1 MAFESLGQ
9 VFQVSRWT
17 LRQRFSI
24 AIGTVV
30 LVIVVSMYGIR
41 LLGKAATFHYLERN
55 HMELALRIDTALANV
70 EQEAKNASATR
81 IEVLAGLLQEARGL
95 AVRAGDETFW
105 FEKQLLTI
113 LGFGPLIALPAKDI
127 VDVDRMLAII
137 ARFPVQSGPLPI
149 DLASQLRPGMDEV
162 MRNSRDFAP
171 LTFEAAHFI
180 KTSVAALSLLCSL
193 MLVLTATSLRRRT
206 LRPLATAIASAQR
219 VAAGDLSEAMT
230 VAGYDEAAQLT
241 RALADMNA
249 SLARLVNDARRDANL
264 IAESATTVR
273 QQSESGA
280 AEMSSQNGAVAL
292 ISNTIEALARSIAA
306 VAERSNEV
314 KNQSAESLSCSR
326 EGWGYMQQLSCDV
339 NEIYGAVEDIRMT
352 TEAFMR
358 NTGSISELTQQVKAI
373 AEQTNLLALNAAIEA
388 ARAGESGRGFA
399 VVADEVR
406 KLAEQSRRCGEDIEN
421 LTRLLSENSQSVSRS
436 VERGGGTLRS
446 GQENMAQTVRALETA
461 IGSVEAAN
469 RGIDEIG
476 LSVKEQ
482 AVASNDIARN
492 MESIAAALEVTTG
505 SLAISL
511 QAAQGL
517 DHLAERLKGSVGSFQ
532 VA

>member
-1 MAFESLGQ
+1 
-9 VFQVSRWT
+9 
-17 LRQRFSI
+17 
-24 AIGTVV
+24 
-30 LVIVVSMYGIR
+30 
-41 LLGKAATFHYLERN
+41 
-55 HMELALRIDTALANV
+55 
-70 EQEAKNASATR
+70 
-81 IEVLAGLLQEARGL
+81 
-95 AVRAGDETFW
+95 
-105 FEKQLLTI
+105 
-113 LGFGPLIALPAKDI
+113 
-127 VDVDRMLAII
+127 
-137 ARFPVQSGPLPI
+137 
-149 DLASQLRPGMDEV
+149 
-162 MRNSRDFAP
+162 
-171 LTFEAAHFI
+171 
-180 KTSVAALSLLCSL
+180 
-193 MLVLTATSLRRRT
+193 
-206 LRPLATAIASAQR
+206 
-219 VAAGDLSEAMT
+219 
-230 VAGYDEAAQLT
+230 
-241 RALADMNA
+241 
-249 SLARLVNDARRDANL
+249 
-264 IAESATTVR
+264 
-273 QQSESGA
+273 
-280 AEMSSQNGAVAL
+280 
-292 ISNTIEALARSIAA
+292 
-306 VAERSNEV
+306 
-314 KNQSAESLSCSR
+314 
-326 EGWGYMQQLSCDV
+326 
-339 NEIYGAVEDIRMT
+339 
-352 TEAFMR
+352 MR